1 MSKMQYKALG
11 LLVGVL
17 GGMLASA
24 IVRKMWELTPGHDE
38 APEAID
44 TRRSWS
50 EILTA
55 AALQGAIFAV
65 IRAAVERATA
75 ASAEKLTGEQP
86 GAEVNASRRRR
97 PGRSDQAGHHW
108 PKARI
113 LGCRQDRHKS
123 EVLRLTSNAPV
134 RGIRQGVLAGQSWW
148 SGAGSNRRP
157 SASRRLCTSRR
168 VHYRPPDWAV

>member
-1 MSKMQYKALG
+1 MNKVMYKAVG
-11 LLVGVL
+11 LLVGLL

-24 IVRKMWELTPGHDE
+24 IVRKVWEFTPGHDE

-44 TRRSWS
+44 TRRSWA

-86 GAEVNASRRRR
+86 GAEV
-97 PGRSDQAGHHW
+97 
-108 PKARI
+108 K
-113 LGCRQDRHKS
+113 RQQ
-123 EVLRLTSNAPV
+123 EE
-134 RGIRQGVLAGQSWW
+134 
-148 SGAGSNRRP
+148 GAGKK
-157 SASRRLCTSRR
+157 
-168 VHYRPPDWAV
+168 

>member
-1 MSKMQYKALG
+1 MNKMWYKAVG

-17 GGMLASA
+17 GGMLASK
-24 IVRKMWELTPGHDE
+24 IVSKVWELTPGHDE

-44 TRRSWS
+44 TRRSWA

-86 GAEVNASRRRR
+86 GAEVKR
-97 PGRSDQAGHHW
+97 QQEETAG
-108 PKARI
+108 
-113 LGCRQDRHKS
+113 
-123 EVLRLTSNAPV
+123 
-134 RGIRQGVLAGQSWW
+134 
-148 SGAGSNRRP
+148 
-157 SASRRLCTSRR
+157 
-168 VHYRPPDWAV
+168 

>member
-24 IVRKMWELTPGHDE
+24 IVRKVWELTPGHDE
-38 APEAID
+38 APETID
-44 TRRSWS
+44 TRRSWT

-75 ASAEKLTGEQP
+75 ASAEKLTGERP
-86 GAEVNASRRRR
+86 GAEVKRH
-97 PGRSDQAGHHW
+97 QEEKAG
-108 PKARI
+108 K
-113 LGCRQDRHKS
+113 K
-123 EVLRLTSNAPV
+123 
-134 RGIRQGVLAGQSWW
+134 
-148 SGAGSNRRP
+148 
-157 SASRRLCTSRR
+157 
-168 VHYRPPDWAV
+168 

>member
-1 MSKMQYKALG
+1 MMRAKPVAGKDFRTSKLQYKALG

-24 IVRKMWELTPGHDE
+24 IVRKVWELTPGHDE

-75 ASAEKLTGEQP
+75 VSAEKLTGEQP
-86 GAEVNASRRRR
+86 GDEIKR
-97 PGRSDQAGHHW
+97 QQEEKAG
-108 PKARI
+108 K
-113 LGCRQDRHKS
+113 
-123 EVLRLTSNAPV
+123 
-134 RGIRQGVLAGQSWW
+134 
-148 SGAGSNRRP
+148 
-157 SASRRLCTSRR
+157 
-168 VHYRPPDWAV
+168 

>member
-1 MSKMQYKALG
+1 MRKMQYKALG

-24 IVRKMWELTPGHDE
+24 IVGRVWKLTPGHDE

-44 TRRSWS
+44 TRRSWT

-75 ASAEKLTGEQP
+75 ASAEKLAGEQP
-86 GAEVNASRRRR
+86 GAEV
-97 PGRSDQAGHHW
+97 
-108 PKARI
+108 K
-113 LGCRQDRHKS
+113 RQQ
-123 EVLRLTSNAPV
+123 EET
-134 RGIRQGVLAGQSWW
+134 AGQK
-148 SGAGSNRRP
+148 
-157 SASRRLCTSRR
+157 
-168 VHYRPPDWAV
+168 

>member
-1 MSKMQYKALG
+1 MSKIQYKAVG

-24 IVRKMWELTPGHDE
+24 IVRKVWELAPGHDE

-44 TRRSWS
+44 TRRSWG

-75 ASAEKLTGEQP
+75 ARAEKLAGEQP
-86 GAEVNASRRRR
+86 GDEVKRQQ
-97 PGRSDQAGHHW
+97 DEAG
-108 PKARI
+108 K
-113 LGCRQDRHKS
+113 K
-123 EVLRLTSNAPV
+123 
-134 RGIRQGVLAGQSWW
+134 
-148 SGAGSNRRP
+148 
-157 SASRRLCTSRR
+157 
-168 VHYRPPDWAV
+168 

>member
-1 MSKMQYKALG
+1 MSKVKYKAVG
-11 LLVGVL
+11 LLVGLL

-24 IVRKMWELTPGHDE
+24 IVRKVWALTPGHDE

-44 TRRSWS
+44 TRRSWT

-86 GAEVNASRRRR
+86 GYEVKL
-97 PGRSDQAGHHW
+97 QQEEKAG
-108 PKARI
+108 K
-113 LGCRQDRHKS
+113 K
-123 EVLRLTSNAPV
+123 
-134 RGIRQGVLAGQSWW
+134 
-148 SGAGSNRRP
+148 
-157 SASRRLCTSRR
+157 
-168 VHYRPPDWAV
+168 

>member
-1 MSKMQYKALG
+1 MNKMLYKAVG

-24 IVRKMWELTPGHDE
+24 IVGRVWKLTPGHDE

-44 TRRSWS
+44 TRRSWG

-86 GAEVNASRRRR
+86 GAEVKRQEGEA
-97 PGRSDQAGHHW
+97 AG
-108 PKARI
+108 K
-113 LGCRQDRHKS
+113 K
-123 EVLRLTSNAPV
+123 
-134 RGIRQGVLAGQSWW
+134 
-148 SGAGSNRRP
+148 
-157 SASRRLCTSRR
+157 
-168 VHYRPPDWAV
+168 